1 MARFD
6 EIYEIAADNYG
17 LVTFEQVIDA
27 GVTSVELRRFVVDGR
42 LERLGQGVYKLTRY
56 IPTPLDQYA
65 EAVALVGQGSYIHG
79 ESVLAMH
86 DLALVNPLKTT
97 VATVKRVRRK
107 LPGWIQVVKV
117 NGTEEVSSYEGIPS
131 QSVADALHFCKNR
144 IMKERL
150 SDAVKTAV
158 YEGLVDENE
167 EALLREELGL

>member
-17 LVTFEQVIDA
+17 LITYSQVINA

-65 EAVALVGQGSYIHG
+65 EAVALVGQGAYIQG
-79 ESVLAMH
+79 MSVLAMH
-86 DLALVNPLKTT
+86 NLALVNPLKTT
-97 VATVKRVRRK
+97 VATTKRVRKK
-107 LPGWIQVVKV
+107 LPGWIQAVKA
-117 NGTEEVSSYEGIPS
+117 NSSDAITTYEGIPS
-131 QSVADALHFCKNR
+131 QSVADALRLCKNR

-150 SDAVKTAV
+150 ADAVKTAV
-158 YEGLVDENE
+158 NEGLVDERE
-167 EALLREELGL
+167 EVLLREELGL